1 MFPFAPA
8 AKPTLHFVG
17 VSTTQSS
24 IMSVFPRW
32 TAALGLGDCAINGID
47 LPLGAPA
54 EQYRAVVAAIRDD
67 PMSRGALVTAHKID
81 LMHAA
86 AGLFDEL
93 DPHAQSLQ
101 EVSCLSKRGGRLVGH
116 AKDPVSA
123 RLALAAI
130 VPEGHWGRTGGH
142 ALALGAGGAT
152 TAITWDLMRVERGT
166 DRPGRIIV
174 SDVSQARLDGL
185 RRFHAGLGGSVPVDY
200 VLTERTGGNDALLDA
215 LPGGSLAVNATGLG
229 KDRPGSP
236 LGRDA
241 RFPRGG
247 LVWELNYRGDLLF
260 LDAAEAQAR
269 DRDLSTSDGWNYFL
283 HGWTRVVAEVFAV
296 DIPTSGPAFGRLSR
310 LAGGPPR
317 AARVHGEA
325 GEHGDTA

>member
-1 MFPFAPA
+1 MFPFAPS

-17 VSTTQSS
+17 VSTAQSS
-24 IMSVFPRW
+24 IMPVFPRW
-32 TAALGLGDCAINGID
+32 AAALGLGDCAINGID

-54 EQYRAVVAAIRDD
+54 EQYRAVVAAVRDD

-93 DPHAQSLQ
+93 DPHARSLQ
-101 EVSCLSKRGGRLVGH
+101 EVSCLSKRRGRLVGH

-123 RLALAAI
+123 RLALEAI
-130 VPEGHWGRTGGH
+130 VPDGHWRRTGGH

-152 TAITWDLMRVERGT
+152 TAITWDLMRAERGA
-166 DRPGRIIV
+166 DRPGRIAV

-185 RRFHAGLGGSVPVDY
+185 RRFHEGLGSGVPVDY
-200 VLTERTGGNDALLDA
+200 VLAEGTGGNDALLAA
-215 LPGGSLAVNATGLG
+215 LPEGSLAVNATGLG

-236 LGRDA
+236 LGPDA

-247 LVWELNYRGDLLF
+247 LVWELNYRGNLLF

-269 DRDLSTSDGWNYFL
+269 DRGLAAFDGWNYFL
-283 HGWTRVVAEVFAV
+283 HGWTRVIAEVFAV
-296 DIPTSGPAFGRLSR
+296 EIPTSGPAFDRLSQ
-310 LAGGPPR
+310 LADGPPR
-317 AARVHGEA
+317 AAGQ
-325 GEHGDTA
+325 GDAKRGDAA